1 MAPTA
6 RRAKPANVALEHQIN
21 VSGMSHHALA
31 GRVNALAQAAGLDV
45 RYTHT
50 SVVNWT
56 RRGMTPKPPVP
67 SLIARALAE
76 RLGRPLDVAEIGMS
90 TVRENAEGLGLDFAR
105 DTAEAVRHAVTF
117 WSTVE
122 HLDRRRF
129 LRRTFAVGAYGAPVT
144 RWLGVPV
151 DSGAAHHGT
160 QRVGREDLAELW
172 QAADEAQRWD
182 SKYGGGNWRSSS
194 VTRCLARRAAPLLH
208 GSYSDEIGRGLFSVT
223 AELARVAGWSAVDT
237 GHHDIGQRHFV
248 QALRMARAGGA
259 VDIGCHVMAN
269 MALQTLLRGYP
280 DEAIDM
286 VQGAYDRSRG
296 RAGHRVL
303 GFAKLIEARAH
314 ARAGDARAAA
324 ASLVTSERCLEQ
336 AEHDADEPAWIRY
349 FTHARLSA
357 DAVEVHRD
365 LRNPAAAWRWNAQ
378 AAAMSPDD
386 FARSVGLRL
395 TVLATTHLQEG
406 DLDQGLSLG
415 NRAID
420 ILGRV
425 ASARARDYVADVT
438 VALTPWR
445 RERPVGDFTH
455 RARTELTLAG

>member
-1 MAPTA
+1 M
-6 RRAKPANVALEHQIN
+6 
-21 VSGMSHHALA
+21 
-31 GRVNALAQAAGLDV
+31 
-45 RYTHT
+45 
-50 SVVNWT
+50 NWT
-56 RRGMTPKPPVP
+56 RRGMTPRAPVP

-76 RLGRPLDVAEIGMS
+76 RLGRPLDVTEIGMS
-90 TVRENAEGLGLDFAR
+90 TVRENAEDLGLDFAR

-129 LRRTFAVGAYGAPVT
+129 LSRTFAVGAYGSPVT

-237 GHHDIGQRHFV
+237 GHHDIAQRHFV
-248 QALRMARAGGA
+248 QALRMAKAGGA

-280 DEAIDM
+280 DDAIDM
-286 VQGAYDRSRG
+286 VQGTYDRSRG

-314 ARAGDARAAA
+314 AKTGDARAAA
-324 ASLVTSERCLEQ
+324 AALSASERCLEQ
-336 AEHDADEPAWIRY
+336 AEHEVEEPAWIRY

-365 LRNPAAAWRWNAQ
+365 LRNPAAAWRWNTRAT
-378 AAAMSPDD
+378 AMSPDD

-406 DLDQGLSLG
+406 NLDQGLALG
-415 NRAID
+415 NRAVD

-425 ASARARDYVADVT
+425 ASARARDYVADVA

-445 RERPVGDFTH
+445 REHPVAEFMH
-455 RARTELTLAG
+455 RARTELTLAS

>member
-6 RRAKPANVALEHQIN
+6 RQAKPANVALEHQIS

-31 GRVNALAQAAGLDV
+31 DRVNALAQATGLDV

-90 TVRENAEGLGLDFAR
+90 TARENAEDLGLNFAR
-105 DTAEAVRHAVTF
+105 DTAGAVRHAVTF

-129 LRRTFAVGAYGAPVT
+129 LSRTFAVGAYSSPVT

-151 DSGAAHHGT
+151 DIGAAHHGT

-172 QAADEAQRWD
+172 QAAEEAARWD

-237 GHHDIGQRHFV
+237 GHHDIAQRHFV
-248 QALRMARAGGA
+248 QALRMAKAGGA
-259 VDIGCHVMAN
+259 VDIGCHVMAV

-286 VQGAYDRSRG
+286 AQGAYDRSRG

-314 ARAGDARAAA
+314 ARARDARAAA
-324 ASLVTSERCLEQ
+324 AALAASERCLEQ
-336 AEHDADEPAWIRY
+336 AEHDADEPTWIRY

-365 LRNPAAAWRWNAQ
+365 LGNPAAAWRWNAQ
-378 AAAMSPDD
+378 AASMSPDD

-406 DLDQGLSLG
+406 ALDQGLAVG
-415 NRAID
+415 NRAVD

-425 ASARARDYVADVT
+425 ASARARDYVGDVT
-438 VALTPWR
+438 AALAPWS
-445 RERPVGDFTH
+445 RERPVAEFLQ
-455 RARTELTLAG
+455 RARTELTLAS

>member
-6 RRAKPANVALEHQIN
+6 RRAKPANVALEHQIS
-21 VSGMSHHALA
+21 VSGMSHHALSD
-31 GRVNALAQAAGLDV
+31 RVNALARAAGLDV

-90 TVRENAEGLGLDFAR
+90 TVRENAEDLGLDFAR
-105 DTAEAVRHAVTF
+105 NTAEAVRHAVTF

-129 LRRTFAVGAYGAPVT
+129 LNQAFAVGAYGAPVT

-160 QRVGREDLAELW
+160 QRVGQEDLAELW
-172 QAADEAQRWD
+172 QAAEEGQRWD

-208 GSYSDEIGRGLFSVT
+208 GSYNDEIGRGLFSVT

-237 GHHDIGQRHFV
+237 GHYDIAQRHFV
-248 QALRMARAGGA
+248 PALRMAKAGGA

-314 ARAGDARAAA
+314 AKARDARAAA
-324 ASLVTSERCLEQ
+324 AALAVSERCLEQ
-336 AEHDADEPAWIRY
+336 AEYDADEPAWIRY

-365 LRNPAAAWRWNAQ
+365 LRNPAAAWRWNTQ
-378 AAAMSPDD
+378 ATAMSPDD

-395 TVLATTHLQEG
+395 TVLATTHLQESA
-406 DLDQGLSLG
+406 LDQGLAVG
-415 NRAID
+415 HRAVD

-438 VALTPWR
+438 AALAPWN
-445 RERPVGDFTH
+445 RERPVAEFLH
-455 RARTELTLAG
+455 RARTELTLAS

>member
-1 MAPTA
+1 ML
-6 RRAKPANVALEHQIN
+6 KHNGI
-21 VSGMSHHALA
+21 
-31 GRVNALAQAAGLDV
+31 
-45 RYTHT
+45 
-50 SVVNWT
+50 
-56 RRGMTPKPPVP
+56 
-67 SLIARALAE
+67 
-76 RLGRPLDVAEIGMS
+76 RPLVVAEIGMS
-90 TVRENAEGLGLDFAR
+90 TVRENAEDLGLDFAR
-105 DTAEAVRHAVTF
+105 DTAGAVRHAVTF

-129 LRRTFAVGAYGAPVT
+129 LNQAFAVGAYGVPVT
-144 RWLGVPV
+144 RWLGVPA

-172 QAADEAQRWD
+172 QAAVEAQRWD

-237 GHHDIGQRHFV
+237 GHHDIAQRHFV
-248 QALRMARAGGA
+248 QALRMAKAGGA

-286 VQGAYDRSRG
+286 AQGAYDRSRG

-314 ARAGDARAAA
+314 AKARDARAAA
-324 ASLVTSERCLEQ
+324 AALTVSEHCLEQ
-336 AEHDADEPAWIRY
+336 AGHDADEPAWIRY

-365 LRNPAAAWRWNAQ
+365 LRNPAAAWRWNTQ
-378 AAAMSPDD
+378 ATAMSPDD

-406 DLDQGLSLG
+406 ALDQGLAVG
-415 NRAID
+415 HRAVD

-438 VALTPWR
+438 AALAPWN
-445 RERPVGDFTH
+445 RERPVAEFLH
-455 RARTELTLAG
+455 RARTELTLAS

>member
-6 RRAKPANVALEHQIN
+6 RRVKPANVALEHQIS
-21 VSGMSHHALA
+21 VSGMSHHALSD
-31 GRVNALAQAAGLDV
+31 RVNALARAAGLDV

-56 RRGMTPKPPVP
+56 RRGMNPKAPVP

-90 TVRENAEGLGLDFAR
+90 AARENGEDLGLDFAR

-129 LRRTFAVGAYGAPVT
+129 LSRTFAVSAYSSPVM

-151 DSGAAHHGT
+151 DSGAGHRGT
-160 QRVGREDLAELW
+160 QRVGHEEVAELW
-172 QAADEAQRWD
+172 QAAEEAARWD

-194 VTRCLARRAAPLLH
+194 VTQCLARRAAPLLH
-208 GSYSDEIGRGLFSVT
+208 GSYGDEIGRGLFSVT
-223 AELARVAGWSAVDT
+223 AELARVAGWSAFDT
-237 GHHDIGQRHFV
+237 GHHDIAQRHFV
-248 QALRMARAGGA
+248 QALRMAKAGGA

-280 DEAIDM
+280 DDAIDM
-286 VQGAYDRSRG
+286 VQGAFDRSRG
-296 RAGHRVL
+296 RTGHRVL
-303 GFAKLIEARAH
+303 GFAKLVEARAH
-314 ARAGDARAAA
+314 AKAGDARAAA
-324 ASLVTSERCLEQ
+324 AALSASERCLER
-336 AEHDADEPAWIRY
+336 AEHEVEEPAWIRY

-365 LRNPAAAWRWNAQ
+365 LRNPAAAWRWNTQ

-395 TVLATTHLQEG
+395 TVLATTHLQGG
-406 DLDQGLSLG
+406 DLDQGLALG

-425 ASARARDYVADVT
+425 ASARARDYVGDVT
-438 VALTPWR
+438 AALVPWN
-445 RERPVGDFTH
+445 RERPVAEFMH
-455 RARTELTLAG
+455 RARTELTLAS

>member
-6 RRAKPANVALEHQIN
+6 RRAKPANVALEHQIS
-21 VSGMSHHALA
+21 VSGMSHHALSD
-31 GRVNALAQAAGLDV
+31 RVNALARAAGLDV

-90 TVRENAEGLGLDFAR
+90 TVRENAEDLGLDFAR
-105 DTAEAVRHAVTF
+105 NTAEAVRHAVTF

-129 LRRTFAVGAYGAPVT
+129 LNQAFAVGAYGAPVT

-160 QRVGREDLAELW
+160 QRVGQEDLAELW
-172 QAADEAQRWD
+172 QAAEEAQRWD

-237 GHHDIGQRHFV
+237 GHHDIAQRHFV
-248 QALRMARAGGA
+248 QALRMAKAGGA

-314 ARAGDARAAA
+314 AKARDARAAA
-324 ASLVTSERCLEQ
+324 AALAVSERCLEQ

-365 LRNPAAAWRWNAQ
+365 LRNPAAAWRWNTQ
-378 AAAMSPDD
+378 ATAMSPDD

-395 TVLATTHLQEG
+395 TVLATTHLQESA
-406 DLDQGLSLG
+406 LDQGLAVG
-415 NRAID
+415 HRAVD

-438 VALTPWR
+438 AALAPWN
-445 RERPVGDFTH
+445 RERPVAEFLH
-455 RARTELTLAG
+455 RARTELTLAS

>member
-1 MAPTA
+1 
-6 RRAKPANVALEHQIN
+6 
-21 VSGMSHHALA
+21 
-31 GRVNALAQAAGLDV
+31 
-45 RYTHT
+45 
-50 SVVNWT
+50 
-56 RRGMTPKPPVP
+56 MTPKPPVP

-90 TVRENAEGLGLDFAR
+90 TVRENAEDLGLDFAR
-105 DTAEAVRHAVTF
+105 DTAEALRHAVTF

-129 LRRTFAVGAYGAPVT
+129 LSRTFAVGAYGSPVT

-172 QAADEAQRWD
+172 QAAEEAQRWD

-237 GHHDIGQRHFV
+237 GHHDIAQRHFV
-248 QALRMARAGGA
+248 QALRMAKAGGA

-314 ARAGDARAAA
+314 AKTGDARAAA
-324 ASLVTSERCLEQ
+324 GALAASERRLEQ

-365 LRNPAAAWRWNAQ
+365 LRNPAAAWRWNTQ

-395 TVLATTHLQEG
+395 AVLATAHLQEG
-406 DLDQGLSLG
+406 NLDQGLVLG
-415 NRAID
+415 NRAVD

-425 ASARARDYVADVT
+425 ASARARDYVADVA

-445 RERPVGDFTH
+445 REHPVAEFMH